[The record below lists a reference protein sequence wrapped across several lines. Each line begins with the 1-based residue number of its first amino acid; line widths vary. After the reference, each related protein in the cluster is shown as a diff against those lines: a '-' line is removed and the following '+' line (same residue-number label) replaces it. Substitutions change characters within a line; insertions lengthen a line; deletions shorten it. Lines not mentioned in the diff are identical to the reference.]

1 MNTSN
6 NDHYNG
12 HYLWIL
18 FLSLVSILFFV
29 SLYVLWRRVCCIWE
43 RYCICQGWCCIFD
56 VNAYRR
62 EREHLRRV
70 RELRRR
76 REEIVFATFTQIPGP
91 VPDVDLR
98 TIAALQNLTTLG
110 FVIVTPV
117 SVRQDANSIQMR
129 DQLTADQR
137 REILDRVLSCRVR

>member
-1 MNTSN
+1 
-6 NDHYNG
+6 
-12 HYLWIL
+12 
-18 FLSLVSILFFV
+18 
-29 SLYVLWRRVCCIWE
+29 
-43 RYCICQGWCCIFD
+43 

-70 RELRRR
+70 RELRQR
-76 REEIVFATFTQIPGP
+76 REEIALATFTQIPGP
-91 VPDVDLR
+91 IPDVDLR

-110 FVIVTPV
+110 FFLVTPV

-129 DQLTADQR
+129 DQLTAEQR